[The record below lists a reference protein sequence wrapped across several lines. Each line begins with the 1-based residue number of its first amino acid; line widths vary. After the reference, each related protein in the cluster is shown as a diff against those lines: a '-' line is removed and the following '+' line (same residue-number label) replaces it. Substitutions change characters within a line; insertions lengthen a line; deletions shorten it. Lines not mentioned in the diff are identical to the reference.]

1 MTKTNA
7 MRILEREKI
16 PYTPHAY
23 DEEVHDGQEVARLV
37 GQPFERVFKT
47 LVTTAGE
54 GKYAVFVLSVGRE
67 LDLKKAAR
75 AVGVKSL
82 TMLPQKMLQSI
93 TGYVRGG
100 CSPVGMKKT
109 FPTVIDEEALSQET
123 IFVSA
128 GRRGLQVEVAPRDL
142 ARCLG
147 ASFADV
153 KAEAGA

>member
-1 MTKTNA
+1 MVKTNA
-7 MRILEREKI
+7 MRILEREKVS
-16 PYTPHAY
+16 YTPHTY
-23 DEEVHDGQEVARLV
+23 DDTVLDGQEVARLV

-75 AVGVKSL
+75 AVGVKALS
-82 TMLPQKMLQSI
+82 MLPQKMLQSV

-100 CSPVGMKKT
+100 CSPVGMKKK
-109 FPTVIDEEALSQET
+109 FPTVIDEEALAHET

-128 GRRGLQVEVAPRDL
+128 GRCGVQIEVAPRDL
-142 ARCLG
+142 ARCTG
-147 ASFADV
+147 AVFADV
-153 KAEAGA
+153 KAEG